1 MAEYDDREHFIPLRK
16 NDVIELLMRQPE
28 LPASERDN
36 FVQFCK
42 LVVATYHFE
51 YHKSLEDLKDAYAP
65 FDPDADTKALDE
77 PSPAEMVSREKEVFE
92 KLTFL
97 MKLAKF
103 EQKSQ
108 EDVEKALEGT
118 SEGGINMDIDLKVF
132 EEGKWMIFA
141 RGDTK
146 EIKTVRRWYKLWK
159 KEVIE
164 EELWKRLVLVFKL
177 QPHKLLGKNI
187 DFDKIYIR
195 VYKDIPKMDLETLI
209 PGARPQMTLKDKAN
223 IGVPVMMGV
232 GMLLWKVITAL
243 LAISAATWTAVWA
256 FEEDGLSTLEKTVLT
271 TTVAVAALMVFSYAF
286 KSYSSYL
293 NLKNR
298 YEKNLSQALYY
309 QTLDGNAGVLFRL
322 LDEAEEQECR
332 EAILGYYF
340 LWLKAGNE
348 GWSMEHLDDH
358 IEEFIEQK
366 TGVLI
371 DFEINDAIEKLEKL
385 RIVEKLPNGNY
396 RAQPIEKALEMLDYT
411 WDNYFK
417 YNNPEPEE
425 APLPPVQTAA
435 QTPRTI

>member
-28 LPASERDN
+28 LPATEREN
-36 FVQFCK
+36 FAQFCK

-51 YHKSLEDLKDAYAP
+51 YHKTLEELKDAYAP
-65 FDPDADTKALDE
+65 FDPDADTHPLDE
-77 PSPAEMVSREKEVFE
+77 PSREEMAAREGEVFE
-92 KLTFL
+92 KLKYL

-108 EDVEKALEGT
+108 EDVEAALEGT

-132 EEGKWMIFA
+132 EEDKWMIFA
-141 RGDTK
+141 RGDSK
-146 EIKTVRRWYKLWK
+146 DVKTVRRWYKLFK
-159 KEVIE
+159 KETVE
-164 EELWKRLVLVFKL
+164 DEMWKRLVLVFKL
-177 QPHKLLGKNI
+177 QPHKLLSKNL
-187 DFDKIYIR
+187 DFTKIYTR
-195 VYKDIPKMDLETLI
+195 VYKNIPKMDLETLI

-223 IGVPVMMGV
+223 IGVPVTMGF
-232 GMLLWKVITAL
+232 GLLLWKVLSGLLVLGMGTVLAAIYLQEEAL
-243 LAISAATWTAVWA
+243 TAV
-256 FEEDGLSTLEKTVLT
+256 EQTVLT
-271 TTVAVAALMVFSYAF
+271 TTVALAALGVFSYSF
-286 KSYSSYL
+286 KSYTSYL

-309 QTLDGNAGVLFRL
+309 QTLDGNAGTLFRL

-340 LWLKAGNE
+340 LWLLGGDE
-348 GWSMEHLDDH
+348 GWTMEHLDDH
-358 IEEFIEQK
+358 IEEFIEAK

-371 DFEINDAIEKLEKL
+371 DFEINDAIEKLEEL
-385 RIVEKLPNGNY
+385 RIVEKLPSGNY

-425 APLPPVQTAA
+425 PPIPAA
-435 QTPRTI
+435 AS